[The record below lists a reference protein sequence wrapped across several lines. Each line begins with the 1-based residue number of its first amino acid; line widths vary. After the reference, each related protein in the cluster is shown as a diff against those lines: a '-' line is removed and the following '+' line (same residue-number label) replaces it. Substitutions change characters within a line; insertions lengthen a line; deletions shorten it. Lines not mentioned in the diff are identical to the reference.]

1 MDKFIHVYKGSPP
14 DHCVCDQPLRQLPNG
29 DWVIIFMTGGDHEP
43 RIENYIAV
51 CRSKDRGATWSKP
64 EKVLRFDDRACLL
77 SEVIV
82 HAGEIRIIGQSH
94 LGHLE

>member
-14 DHCVCDQPLRQLPNG
+14 DHCVCDQALRQLPNG

-51 CRSKDRGATWSKP
+51 CRSKDRGATLEQAGKSAP
-64 EKVLRFDDRACLL
+64 FRRPRLPSVRGHCPTRAK
-77 SEVIV
+77 SE
-82 HAGEIRIIGQSH
+82 S
-94 LGHLE
+94 